1 MSQLSSLT
9 AEKFGLI
16 VVIKMN
22 TNVTDKLESLFLLLT
37 FPICCW
43 LAASKK
49 DIKDKKVFKYVGTL
63 IQGLRLA
70 NGNILR
76 SIFSIF
82 TSLDKALTL
91 SK

>member
-22 TNVTDKLESLFLLLT
+22 TNVTDKLESLFLR
-37 FPICCW
+37 W

-82 TSLDKALTL
+82 TSLDKALAL
-91 SK
+91 SR

>member
-22 TNVTDKLESLFLLLT
+22 TNVTDKLESLFLR
-37 FPICCW
+37 W

-76 SIFSIF
+76 SVFSIF
-82 TSLDKALTL
+82 TSLDKALAL
-91 SK
+91 SR